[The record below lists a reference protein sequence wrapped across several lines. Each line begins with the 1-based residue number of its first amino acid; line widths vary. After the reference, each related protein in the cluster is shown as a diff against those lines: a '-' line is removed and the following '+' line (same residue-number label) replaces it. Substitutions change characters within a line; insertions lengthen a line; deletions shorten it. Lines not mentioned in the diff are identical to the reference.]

1 MNKENI
7 FKRFLPH
14 IIAILIFLAVSAI
27 YFSPI
32 LEGLELRQSD
42 MSNFKGMSKEL
53 ADYKETTGKGASW
66 TNSLFGGM
74 PSYQILGPDSHNVL
88 QSLSKPI
95 TLWGYNLN
103 LGVMFLYMLGFYVF
117 VIALGGNY
125 WLGILAALAYA
136 LASYN
141 IIIIEVGHI
150 TKAWAMAMMAPIF
163 AGMILVFRKKYL
175 SGGALFILALGL
187 QISFSH
193 IQITYYTMLGGIIL
207 AITYFVFAIKEKKIK
222 DYAIGGVILV
232 VGSLVALMP
241 NSSSIAMNQEYLK
254 HTMRGG
260 SDITVKP
267 KGDTQTKNSKGLTI
281 DYAYQWSYG
290 KGETLTILIPDAKGG
305 GSSDQRYEK
314 NAKNRIAYA
323 QSNQPTR
330 QNDPNINQV
339 LNQYVQASYWGDQ
352 PFTAGTVY
360 FGAIIIFL
368 ATLGFILIKGRERW
382 WLLIA
387 TILSFILAWG
397 NNFLAVNEWLFY
409 NLPFYNK
416 FRTPSM
422 ALVLANVTLIILA
435 VLGLK
440 EFFSKEIDNK
450 KKKRALYISVGI
462 VGGISLLCAIIPSM
476 FASFTSTKDS
486 MFEEYLGSSFVQAL
500 FEDRKS
506 MFVSDAW
513 RSFLFIAGAF
523 AALYLFA
530 LEKVKKEYLVSII
543 LTLLIVVDL
552 WGVDKRYLTKDNFVK
567 PQETAIYPTSADEE
581 ILTQVKENN
590 INHYRVYNLSV
601 NTFNDA
607 STSYFHPSIGGYH
620 GAKLQRYQDIID
632 FYFLNRNYVQNDL
645 MDEVKLMNNPIRQFF
660 KAYQGQ
666 VSVNIGV
673 LNMLDTKYLI
683 LPTGEG
689 VKAYPNTEACGAA
702 WFVPQVEWAKDANEE
717 ILKLDNFNPREKVI
731 IDAKFKSIVKP
742 ITSFDSTATIK
753 FERAADNSPEY
764 LKYTTNSNSDAI
776 MVCSEIYYP
785 EDWKAYIDGKEVE
798 YFRANYILRAINVPK
813 GKHVVEFKL
822 ESNTFNTYNII
833 SLIGSII
840 IVLILLLAILYP
852 FYQNRKLKI
861 TSKK

>member
-1 MNKENI
+1 MKKENY
-7 FKRFLPH
+7 FKKFLPH
-14 IIAILIFLAVSAI
+14 IVAILIFLAVSAI
-27 YFSPI
+27 YFSPV

-53 ADYKETTGKGASW
+53 KNYKEATGKGAAW

-74 PSYQILGPDSHNVL
+74 PSYQILGPDTYNVL
-88 QSLSKPI
+88 NSLAKPI
-95 TLWGYNLN
+95 TLWGRNLD

-125 WLGILAALAYA
+125 WIGILAALAYA

-175 SGGALFILALGL
+175 VGGALFILALGF
-187 QISFSH
+187 QIAFSH
-193 IQITYYTMLGGIIL
+193 IQITYYTMLGGLVL
-207 AITYFVFAIKEKKIK
+207 AITYLVFALKEKTLK
-222 DYAIGGVILV
+222 DYFTGGVVLVLSAFIAIL
-232 VGSLVALMP
+232 P
-241 NSSSIAMNQEYLK
+241 NSSSLAMNQEYLK

-260 SDITVKP
+260 SDISVKP
-267 KGDTQTKNSKGLTI
+267 KGDTQTKNAKGLTI

-314 NAKNRIAYA
+314 NAKNRIIEA
-323 QSNQPTR
+323 QSVAPLR
-330 QNDPNINQV
+330 HNDPNINQV
-339 LNQYVQASYWGDQ
+339 MNQYVQSSYWGEQ

-368 ATLGFILIKGRERW
+368 ATLGFILTKGKERW
-382 WLLIA
+382 WLLFA

-397 NNFLAVNEWLFY
+397 NNFLVVNEWLFY

-422 ALVLANVTLIILA
+422 ALVLANVTVIILA

-440 EFFSKEIDNK
+440 EFFSKEIENKRK
-450 KKKRALYISVGI
+450 KKALYISGGI
-462 VGGISLLCAIIPSM
+462 VGGLTLLCAIMPTM
-476 FASFTSTKDS
+476 FASFTSSKDGI
-486 MFEEYLGSSFVQAL
+486 FEEYLGTSFMHAL

-523 AALYLFA
+523 AALYLYV
-530 LEKVKKEYLVSII
+530 LDKIKKEYVVTII
-543 LTLLIVVDL
+543 LTILIVIDL
-552 WGVDKRYLTKDNFVK
+552 WGVDKRYLTKNNFVK
-567 PQETAIYPTSADEE
+567 PQETEIYPTSADNE
-581 ILTQVKENN
+581 ILTQVRENN
-590 INHYRVYNLSV
+590 INHYRVYNYSV

-607 STSYFHPSIGGYH
+607 TTSYFHPSIGGYH

-645 MDEVKLMNNPIRQFF
+645 ADETKLMNNPVRQFY

-666 VSVNIGV
+666 VSANIGV
-673 LNMLDTKYLI
+673 LNMLNTKFFI
-683 LPTGEG
+683 LPTAEG
-689 VKAYPNTEACGAA
+689 VQAYPNTEACGAA
-702 WFVPQVEWAKDANEE
+702 WFVPKIEWAKDANEE
-717 ILKLDNFNPREKVI
+717 ILMLDNFDPREKAIV
-731 IDAKFKSIVKP
+731 DVKFKNIVKP

-753 FERAADNSPEY
+753 FERDANNSPEY
-764 LKYTTNSNSDAI
+764 LKYTTDSKSDAVMI
-776 MVCSEIYYP
+776 CSEIYYP
-785 EDWKAYIDGKEVE
+785 KDWKAYIDGKEVE

-822 ESNTFNTYNII
+822 ESDTFNTFKIV

-840 IVLILLLAILYP
+840 VVLIVLIAIFYPLYQKRK
-852 FYQNRKLKI
+852 QN
-861 TSKK
+861 TKK

>member
-1 MNKENI
+1 
-7 FKRFLPH
+7 
-14 IIAILIFLAVSAI
+14 
-27 YFSPI
+27 
-32 LEGLELRQSD
+32 
-42 MSNFKGMSKEL
+42 
-53 ADYKETTGKGASW
+53 
-66 TNSLFGGM
+66 
-74 PSYQILGPDSHNVL
+74 
-88 QSLSKPI
+88 
-95 TLWGYNLN
+95 
-103 LGVMFLYMLGFYVF
+103 
-117 VIALGGNY
+117 
-125 WLGILAALAYA
+125 
-136 LASYN
+136 
-141 IIIIEVGHI
+141 
-150 TKAWAMAMMAPIF
+150 
-163 AGMILVFRKKYL
+163 
-175 SGGALFILALGL
+175 
-187 QISFSH
+187 
-193 IQITYYTMLGGIIL
+193 
-207 AITYFVFAIKEKKIK
+207 
-222 DYAIGGVILV
+222 
-232 VGSLVALMP
+232 
-241 NSSSIAMNQEYLK
+241 
-254 HTMRGG
+254 
-260 SDITVKP
+260 
-267 KGDTQTKNSKGLTI
+267 
-281 DYAYQWSYG
+281 
-290 KGETLTILIPDAKGG
+290 
-305 GSSDQRYEK
+305 
-314 NAKNRIAYA
+314 
-323 QSNQPTR
+323 
-330 QNDPNINQV
+330 
-339 LNQYVQASYWGDQ
+339 
-352 PFTAGTVY
+352 
-360 FGAIIIFL
+360 
-368 ATLGFILIKGRERW
+368 
-382 WLLIA
+382 
-387 TILSFILAWG
+387 
-397 NNFLAVNEWLFY
+397 
-409 NLPFYNK
+409 
-416 FRTPSM
+416 
-422 ALVLANVTLIILA
+422 
-435 VLGLK
+435 
-440 EFFSKEIDNK
+440 
-450 KKKRALYISVGI
+450 
-462 VGGISLLCAIIPSM
+462 
-476 FASFTSTKDS
+476 
-486 MFEEYLGSSFVQAL
+486 
-500 FEDRKS
+500 
-506 MFVSDAW
+506 
-513 RSFLFIAGAF
+513 
-523 AALYLFA
+523 
-530 LEKVKKEYLVSII
+530 I

-607 STSYFHPSIGGYH
+607 TTSYFHPSIGGYH

-666 VSVNIGV
+666 VSANIGV

-717 ILKLDNFNPREKVI
+717 ILKLDNFNPKEKVI

-840 IVLILLLAILYP
+840 IVLILLLAIIYP